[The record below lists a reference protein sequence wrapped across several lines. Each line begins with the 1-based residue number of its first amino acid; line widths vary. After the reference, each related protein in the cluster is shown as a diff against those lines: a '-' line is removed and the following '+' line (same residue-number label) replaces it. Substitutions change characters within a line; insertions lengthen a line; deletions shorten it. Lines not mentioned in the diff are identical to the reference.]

1 MRWPLFAKIF
11 LCVCLSFVAG
21 TQMVWVIDSMLQAN
35 PSRTAERTARLALS
49 SVSSTLRLGG
59 ESALR
64 DQLAAWPALERQHLT
79 VRPIESA
86 GPPPAQDPLHG
97 VFSMVAADGA
107 GHRYAVTYVVRR
119 FDGFVSP
126 PLAFDMGPHVFFG
139 SFLGIF
145 GFSALLTLYLTS
157 PINRIRKVFRRL
169 ADGDLKVRLGKDFL
183 RRRDEIADMAVDFN
197 KMASRLE
204 ELVRSRDRLLADI
217 SHELRSPLARLQ
229 LAIALARQSPDTTLQ
244 SLERIGQEADRLE
257 AMVGELLALSKFES
271 GCATSD
277 EYFYVS
283 EIVGLIVE
291 DARFEAL
298 GMGIAIDF
306 LRSADGAAKEAL
318 VTGSGK
324 LISRAIENVVRN
336 AVRFSRRGDAITIAL
351 NSDAAGTNLVIR
363 DQGPGVNEDQLAALF
378 EPFVQA
384 GTANGQGYGLGLAIA
399 KRAIIAHG
407 GTISAANGAGSG
419 LTVSISLPAAP
430 GSPDT
435 SDVHR
440 SVWDQAVTATAV

>member
-11 LCVCLSFVAG
+11 FSVCLSFIAA
-21 TQMVWVIDSMLQAN
+21 TQVVWVIDSMLQAN

-49 SVSSTLRLGG
+49 SLSTALRLGG
-59 ESALR
+59 EPELR
-64 DQLAAWPALERQHLT
+64 RELATWPAVERQHLT
-79 VRPIESA
+79 FQRVEN
-86 GPPPAQDPLHG
+86 GLPPAQDPLHG
-97 VFSMVAADGA
+97 VFSIVAADTA
-107 GHRYAVTYVVRR
+107 GHRYGITYVVRR

-139 SFLGIF
+139 SFVVILA
-145 GFSALLTLYLTS
+145 FSALLTLFLTS

-183 RRRDEIADMAVDFN
+183 GRRDEISDMAIDFN
-197 KMASRLE
+197 KMAGRLE
-204 ELVRSRDRLLADI
+204 DLVRSRDRLLADI

-229 LAIALARQSPDTTLQ
+229 LAIALARQSPDTTVQ
-244 SLERIGQEADRLE
+244 SLERIGLEADRLE

-271 GCATSD
+271 GSTTCD

-283 EIVGLIVE
+283 EIVSLIVE
-291 DARFEAL
+291 DAWFEAL
-298 GMGIAIDF
+298 GMGIDIAF
-306 LRSADGAAKEAL
+306 AANAARAGSEAL

-351 NSDAAGTNLVIR
+351 QSDATGTNLSIR
-363 DQGPGVNEDQLAALF
+363 DQGPGVNAEQLATLF
-378 EPFVQA
+378 DPFVQA

-399 KRAIIAHG
+399 KRAILAHG
-407 GTISAANGAGSG
+407 GTIKAVNGDVSG
-419 LTVSISLPAAP
+419 LIVSIWLPASP
-430 GSPDT
+430 DNPDT
-435 SDVHR
+435 SEDHR
-440 SVWDQAVTATAV
+440 SVWDQAVTAPA